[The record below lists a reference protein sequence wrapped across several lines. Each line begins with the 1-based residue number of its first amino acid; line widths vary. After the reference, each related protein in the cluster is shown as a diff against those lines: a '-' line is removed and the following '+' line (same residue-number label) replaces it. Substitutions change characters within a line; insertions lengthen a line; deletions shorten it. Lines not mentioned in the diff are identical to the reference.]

1 MYGRNIWSLEVLMT
15 DKPCTSRPSS
25 TTPKQ
30 DRVLTWMFL
39 QRRYLT
45 APQLRLS
52 RKETCDISVSTS
64 TVKSIFASAGL
75 HGYIA
80 RRKPLLTA
88 IIVSSASNLPRS
100 TRHGLTKT
108 GKEWY
113 GVMSVNVT
121 CLEVMVGRISGD
133 EYQKSL

>member
-1 MYGRNIWSLEVLMT
+1 MCVHVSIHVSLYVYELF
-15 DKPCTSRPSS
+15 C
-25 TTPKQ
+25 
-30 DRVLTWMFL
+30 
-39 QRRYLT
+39 
-45 APQLRLS
+45 
-52 RKETCDISVSTS
+52 
-64 TVKSIFASAGL
+64 
-75 HGYIA
+75 YIA